1 MDEELLLM
9 EQKKLFLEMGS
20 TTEVVMKIVEMTTKD
35 LEYHISLVESSGRVG
50 EDWLWFWKKFYYM

>member
-50 EDWLWFWKKFYYM
+50 ED